1 MKSWR
6 LLVALAALLGALVVW
21 GGPVVAQ
28 QQKTLPN
35 VGAAGQLGPKPP
47 VGSGACSAT
56 APSCADV
63 APGIIQSALGPSPLE
78 RNLRHLTDVIGG
90 RVTGSAAEKRAVG
103 WAVEAFKKAG
113 VDDVHTESYT
123 MPVRWSAGPAQLT
136 VLAPEAFPVRLA
148 SAGWSPATPAGG
160 LTAPVVDVGMGTE
173 ADFARVGAQAH
184 GALLLVHTKMSTTWD
199 DLFGEYGQ
207 LAQVLALSP
216 KAGAAGILW
225 MASRPYLIT
234 YRLMLSM
241 TGHLGPLPMAIVAR
255 EDALRMAQFLA
266 SGTAVRARLEL
277 ANKIGGPFET
287 QNVVAEIRGREK
299 PDEYVI
305 LGAHLDSWEL
315 GTGALDNG
323 CNVAMVIDAARAI
336 HAAGTRPLR
345 SIRFILFTGEE
356 QGMLG
361 SWAYA
366 RAHRAEMNNID
377 AVVIYDS
384 GDGKVTGYELG
395 GRPGIE
401 PLVRKALAPAS
412 QFGAD
417 HDTDAAEMG
426 TDNFDFLLE
435 GVPTLVANQEPASY
449 MINYHAIS
457 DTFDKVDIA
466 ALKRQEA
473 LAAITAYGIA
483 DLPER
488 LGERQT
494 RAEIGELLQK
504 TGLDE
509 EMKAQGIWPLWES
522 GERGRQP

>member
-1 MKSWR
+1 MGSRR
-6 LLVALAALLGALVVW
+6 LLRMGALAVALVSSAMMLA
-21 GGPVVAQ
+21 AQ
-28 QQKTLPN
+28 QQKQLPN
-35 VGAAGQLGPKPP
+35 IGAAGQLGPKPP
-47 VGSGACSAT
+47 VGSGGCSVT
-56 APSCADV
+56 APTCADV
-63 APGIIQSALGPSPLE
+63 APGIIQRALGASPLE
-78 RNLRHLTDVIGG
+78 GNLRHLTDVIGG
-90 RVTGSAAEKRAVG
+90 RVTGSAAEEQAVN

-123 MPVRWSAGPAQLT
+123 IPVRWSAGPASLT
-136 VLAPEAFPVRLA
+136 ILAPEGFPVRLA

-173 ADFARVGAQAH
+173 ADFARVGARAH
-184 GALLLVHTKMSTTWD
+184 GALLLVHTKISTTWD

-207 LAQVLALSP
+207 LAQVTALAP

-241 TGHLGPLPMAIVAR
+241 TGEVGPLPMAIVAR
-255 EDALRMAQFLA
+255 EDALRMEQFLHA
-266 SGTAVRARLEL
+266 GTAVRARLVL
-277 ANKIGGPFET
+277 ANKIGGTFEA
-287 QNVVAEIRGREK
+287 QNVVAEIKGREK

-323 CNVAMVIDAARAI
+323 CNAAMVIDAARAI

-366 RAHRAEMNNID
+366 RAHWAEMDKID
-377 AVVIYDS
+377 GVIIYDS

-395 GRPGIE
+395 GRPEIE
-401 PLVRKALAPAS
+401 PAVRKALAPAA

-417 HDTDAAEMG
+417 HDTDGAEMG

-435 GVPTLVANQEPASY
+435 GVPSLVANQEPAGY

-466 ALKRQEA
+466 AVKREEA

-488 LGERQT
+488 LGKRQS
-494 RAEIGELLQK
+494 RAEVQELLRK
-504 TGLDE
+504 TGLE
-509 EMKAQGIWPLWES
+509 EQMKAEGIWSLWE
-522 GERGRQP
+522 GGKRP

>member
-1 MKSWR
+1 MGLR
-6 LLVALAALLGALVVW
+6 GLLRMGALAIALVCSA
-21 GGPVVAQ
+21 GMLAA
-28 QQKTLPN
+28 QQKTPRLPN
-35 VGAAGQLGPKPP
+35 IGASGQLGPKPP
-47 VGSGACSAT
+47 VGSGGCSVT
-56 APSCADV
+56 APTCADV

-78 RNLRHLTDVIGG
+78 GNLRYLSDVIGG
-90 RVTGSAAEKRAVG
+90 RVTGSAAEGRAVN

-123 MPVRWSAGPAQLT
+123 MPVRWSAGPAELT
-136 VLAPEAFPVRLA
+136 VLEPETFPVRLA
-148 SAGWSPATPAGG
+148 SAGWSPATPASG
-160 LTAPVVDVGMGTE
+160 LTASVVDVGMGTE
-173 ADFARVGAQAH
+173 ADFARAGARAH
-184 GALLLVHTKMSTTWD
+184 GALLLVHTKISTSWD

-207 LAQVLALSP
+207 LAQVLDLAQ
-216 KAGAAGILW
+216 KAGAGGILW

-241 TGHLGPLPMAIVAR
+241 TGQVGPLPMAIVAR
-255 EDALRMAQFLA
+255 EDALRMAQILN
-266 SGTAVRARLEL
+266 SGTAVRARLALE
-277 ANKIGGPFET
+277 NKIGGPFT
-287 QNVVAEIRGREK
+287 AQNVVAEIKGREK

-323 CNVAMVIDAARAI
+323 CNAAMVIDAARAI

-366 RAHRAEMNNID
+366 RAHRAEMDKID
-377 AVVIYDS
+377 GVIVYDS

-395 GRPGIE
+395 GRPEIE
-401 PLVRKALAPAS
+401 PAVRKALEPAA

-417 HDTDAAEMG
+417 HDTDTAEMG

-449 MINYHAIS
+449 MINYHAVS
-457 DTFDKVDIA
+457 DTLDKVDIEA
-466 ALKRQEA
+466 VKREEA

-488 LGERQT
+488 LGKRQT
-494 RAEIGELLQK
+494 RAEIGELLRK
-504 TGLDE
+504 TGLED
-509 EMKAQGIWPLWES
+509 EMKAQGIWSLWGN
-522 GERGRQP
+522 GERGRKP

>member
-1 MKSWR
+1 MGWR
-6 LLVALAALLGALVVW
+6 RMVSVAAVFVSLAMFV
-21 GGPVVAQ
+21 GPVGAQ
-28 QQKTLPN
+28 QKKQLPN
-35 VGAAGQLGPKPP
+35 IGAAGQLGPKPP
-47 VGSGACSAT
+47 VGSGGCSVS

-78 RNLRHLTDVIGG
+78 ANLRYLTDVIGG
-90 RVTGSAAEKRAVG
+90 RVTGSAAEERAVN

-113 VDDVHTESYT
+113 LDDVHTESYT
-123 MPVRWSAGPAQLT
+123 MPVHWSAGPASLT
-136 VLAPEAFPVRLA
+136 ILAPEAFPVRLA

-160 LTAPVVDVGMGTE
+160 LTASVVDVGMGTK
-173 ADFARVGAQAH
+173 ADFARVGARAH
-184 GALLLVHTKMSTTWD
+184 GALLLVHTKISTTWD

-207 LAQVLALSP
+207 LAQVLALAP
-216 KAGAAGILW
+216 KAGAVGILW

-255 EDALRMAQFLA
+255 EDALRMESFLH
-266 SGTAVRARLEL
+266 SGTAMRARLML
-277 ANKIGGPFET
+277 ANKIGGPFQA
-287 QNVVAEIRGREK
+287 QNVVAEIKGRGK

-323 CNVAMVIDAARAI
+323 CNAAMVIDVARAI
-336 HAAGTRPLR
+336 HATGTRPLR

-366 RAHRAEMNNID
+366 RAHQAELDKID
-377 AVVIYDS
+377 AVIVYDS

-401 PLVRKALAPAS
+401 PLVRKALAPVA

-417 HDTDAAEMG
+417 HDTDGAEMG

-435 GVPTLVANQEPASY
+435 GVPNLVANQEPANY

-466 ALKRQEA
+466 AVKQEEA

-488 LGERQT
+488 LGKRQT
-494 RAEIGELLQK
+494 RAEVEELLRK
-504 TGLDE
+504 TGLE
-509 EMKAQGIWPLWES
+509 EQMKEQGIWSLWEA
-522 GERGRQP
+522 GKRP

>member
-1 MKSWR
+1 MMRWR
-6 LLVALAALLGALVVW
+6 LVVPAMVIAALAVW
-21 GGPVVAQ
+21 AGPVRAQ
-28 QQKTLPN
+28 QQKQLPN
-35 VGAAGQLGPKPP
+35 IGAAGQLGPKPP
-47 VGSGACSAT
+47 VGHGACSAT
-56 APSCADV
+56 TPSCADV
-63 APGIIQSALGPSPLE
+63 APGIIQSALGASPLE
-78 RNLRHLTDVIGG
+78 GNLRYLTDVIGG
-90 RVTGSAAEKRAVG
+90 RVTGSAAETRAVN

-123 MPVRWSAGPAQLT
+123 MPVRWSAGPAELT

-160 LTAPVVDVGMGTE
+160 LTASVVDVGMGTD
-173 ADFARVGAQAH
+173 ADFARVGGRAH
-184 GALLLVHTKMSTTWD
+184 GALLLVHTKISTTWE
-199 DLFGEYGQ
+199 DLFNEYGQ
-207 LAQVLALSP
+207 LARVLKLA
-216 KAGAAGILW
+216 KQADAGGILW

-241 TGHLGPLPMAIVAR
+241 TGHLGPIPMAIVAR
-255 EDALRMAQFLA
+255 EDALRMEQFLT
-266 SGTAVRARLEL
+266 SGTAVQARLVL
-277 ANKIGGPFET
+277 ANKIGGPFQA
-287 QNVVAEIRGREK
+287 QNVVAEIKGREK

-323 CNVAMVIDAARAI
+323 CNAAMVIDAARAI
-336 HAAGTRPLR
+336 HAAGTRPRR

-356 QGMLG
+356 QGMMG

-366 RAHRAEMNNID
+366 RAHRAEMDKID
-377 AVVIYDS
+377 AAIIYDS

-395 GRPGIE
+395 GRPEIE
-401 PLVRKALAPAS
+401 PAVRKALAPAA

-466 ALKRQEA
+466 AVKREEA

-488 LGERQT
+488 LGKRQS
-494 RAEIGELLQK
+494 RAEIGELLRK
-504 TGLDE
+504 TGLE
-509 EMKAQGIWPLWES
+509 EDMKEQGIWSLWES
-522 GERGRQP
+522 GERGRRP

>member
-1 MKSWR
+1 MRDWR
-6 LLVALAALLGALVVW
+6 QMVSVAAVVATLAMCA
-21 GGPVVAQ
+21 GPVGAQ
-28 QQKTLPN
+28 QQKQLPN

-47 VGSGACSAT
+47 VGTGACSES
-56 APSCADV
+56 APTCADV

-78 RNLRHLTDVIGG
+78 ANLRYLTDVIGG
-90 RVTGSAAEKRAVG
+90 RVTGSAAEKRAVN

-123 MPVRWSAGPAQLT
+123 MPVRWSAGTAQLT

-173 ADFARVGAQAH
+173 KDFARVGARAR
-184 GALLLVHTKMSTTWD
+184 GALLLVHTKISTSWD

-207 LAQVLALSP
+207 LAQVLALAP

-255 EDALRMAQFLA
+255 EDALRMEQLLT
-266 SGTAVRARLEL
+266 SGTTVRARLVL
-277 ANKIGGPFET
+277 ANKVGGPFEA
-287 QNVVAEIRGREK
+287 QNVVAEIKGREK
-299 PDEYVI
+299 PDEYVV

-323 CNVAMVIDAARAI
+323 CNAAMVIDAARAI
-336 HAAGTRPLR
+336 HAAGTRPRR

-361 SWAYA
+361 SWAYVH
-366 RAHRAEMNNID
+366 AHKAEMDKVD
-377 AVVIYDS
+377 AVIIYDS

-395 GRPGIE
+395 GRPEIE
-401 PLVRKALAPAS
+401 PVVRKALTPAA

-435 GVPTLVANQEPASY
+435 GVPSLVANQEPASY

-466 ALKRQEA
+466 VVKREEA
-473 LAAITAYGIA
+473 LAAVTAYGIA

-488 LGERQT
+488 LGKRQT
-494 RAEIGELLQK
+494 KAEVEELLRK
-504 TGLDE
+504 TGLED
-509 EMKAQGIWPLWES
+509 EMKAQGIWSLWQT
-522 GERGRQP
+522 GKRP